1 MASTSDIR
9 NGLCIRYNHDIYKI
23 IEFLHVKP
31 GKGPAFVRTK
41 LKSVTTGKVIDNT
54 FSAGHKIDD
63 VRVETHKFQYL
74 YPEGDQFHFMN
85 VEDYNQI
92 TLNKSSIDNPGLLKE
107 GEVVTVI
114 INSEDEMPL
123 SVEMPASVILEV
135 TATEPGVKGNTA
147 TNATK
152 PATVETGATIM
163 VPLFINEG
171 DKVKIETAKGTY
183 KERVK
188 D

>member
-1 MASTSDIR
+1 MANTSDIR

-74 YPEGDQFHFMN
+74 YNDGEFYHFMN
-85 VEDYNQI
+85 EADYSQI
-92 TLNKSSIDNPGLLKE
+92 RLLEAALDRPDLMKE
-107 GEVVTVI
+107 GEIVTVL
-114 INSEDEMPL
+114 INTEDDMPL
-123 SVEMPASVILEV
+123 SVDMPASVILEV
-135 TATEPGVKGNTA
+135 THTEPGVKGNTA

-152 PATVETGATIM
+152 PATVETGATVN

-171 DKVKIETAKGTY
+171 DKIKIETEKGTY
-183 KERVK
+183 KERIK
-188 D
+188 E

>member
-23 IEFLHVKP
+23 VEFLHVKP

-74 YPEGDQFHFMN
+74 YNDGQAYHFMN
-85 VEDYNQI
+85 TDDYSQI
-92 TLNKSSIDNPGLLKE
+92 ELQESALDAPGLLKE
-107 GEVVTVI
+107 GEVVTVL
-114 INSEDEMPL
+114 INTEDNMPL

-135 TATEPGVKGNTA
+135 THTEPGVKGNTA

-152 PATVETGATIM
+152 PATVETGAKVN

-171 DKVKIETAKGTY
+171 DKIKIETAKGTY
-183 KERVK
+183 KERIK
-188 D
+188 E

>member
-1 MASTSDIR
+1 MANTSDIR
-9 NGLCIRYNHDIYKI
+9 NGLCIRYNHDIFKV

-92 TLNKSSIDNPGLLKE
+92 TITKAAIDNPGLLKE
-107 GEVVTVI
+107 GELVTVI

-123 SVEMPASVILEV
+123 SVDMPASVILEV
-135 TATEPGVKGNTA
+135 TSTEPGVKGNTA

-152 PATVETGATIM
+152 PATVETGASIM

-171 DKVKIETAKGTY
+171 DKIKVETAKGTY

-188 D
+188 A

>member
-41 LKSVTTGKVIDNT
+41 MKSVTNGKVLDNT
-54 FSAGHKIDD
+54 FSAGHKIED
-63 VRVETHKFQYL
+63 VRVETHKFQFL
-74 YPEGDQFHFMN
+74 YNDGEFYHFMN
-85 VEDYNQI
+85 TEDYTQI
-92 TLNKSSIDNPGLLKE
+92 RLTEAALDRPDLMKE
-107 GEVVTVI
+107 GEVVTI
-114 INSEDEMPL
+114 LINTEDNMPL
-123 SVEMPASVILEV
+123 SVEMPATVILEV

-152 PATVETGATIM
+152 PATVETGAEVN

-171 DKVKIETAKGTY
+171 DKIRIETEKGTY
-183 KERVK
+183 KERIK
-188 D
+188 E

>member
-9 NGLCIRYNHDIYKI
+9 KGLCIKYNHDIYKI

-41 LKSVTTGKVIDNT
+41 LKSVTSGKVIDNT
-54 FSAGHKIDD
+54 FSAGHKIEDI
-63 VRVETHKFQYL
+63 RVETHKFQYL
-74 YPEGDQFHFMN
+74 YNDGDTYHFMN
-85 VEDYNQI
+85 NEDYSQI
-92 TLNKSSIDNPGLLKE
+92 QIEKDSLDTPELMKE
-107 GEVVTVI
+107 GETVTI
-114 INSEDEMPL
+114 QINTEDSMPL
-123 SVEMPASVILEV
+123 SVDLPAHVILEV
-135 TATEPGVKGNTA
+135 TSTEPGVKGNTA

-152 PATVETGATIM
+152 PAIVETGAKIN

-171 DKVKIETAKGTY
+171 DKIRIDTDKGNY
-183 KERVK
+183 QERIK

>member
-9 NGLCIRYNHDIYKI
+9 NGLCIKYNHDIYKI

-54 FSAGHKIDD
+54 FSAGHKIED
-63 VRVETHKFQYL
+63 VRVETHRFQYL
-74 YPEGDQFHFMN
+74 YPEGDLFHFMN
-85 VEDYNQI
+85 VDDYNQI
-92 TLNKSSIDNPGLLKE
+92 MLDKNTIDNPDLLKE
-107 GEVVTVI
+107 GEVVAII
-114 INSEDEMPL
+114 INSEDNMPL

-135 TATEPGVKGNTA
+135 IATEPGVKGNTA

-171 DKVKIETAKGTY
+171 DKIKVETEKGTY

-188 D
+188 E